1 MTGPCG
7 SNYLYQAYIGRVTTT
22 NTTLSV
28 FVDDYSY
35 PAASTNLGNNTTRTW
50 YDGISFA
57 KVDPLQITGFS
68 YDAGGT
74 SAIVTWNSPRPGTT
88 LTPPSYTLQKKQ
100 LLTDPTWTTVA
111 TEIPSGGW
119 STTNVDNTATGDSAF
134 YRVTWP

>member
-50 YDGISFA
+50 YDGVSYA
-57 KVDPLQITGFS
+57 KVDPFQITGFS
-68 YDAGGT
+68 YDASGL
-74 SAIVTWNSPRPGTT
+74 AAVTWNSPRPGTA
-88 LTPPSYTLQKKQ
+88 LTEPSYTLQKKY

-111 TEIPSGGW
+111 TGIPSGGW
-119 STTNVDNTATGDSAF
+119 STTNADVTANAEAGF